1 MESGG
6 LREVAIIDFL
16 ADADPAAVLGF
27 LADWVTGDADA
38 ARRHVTDHVTGE
50 GTTLV
55 ARIDGAVAGLVT
67 LRWTS
72 RNPSFAERGIPL
84 VHQLAVA
91 PSFRRQGVATAL
103 LEAAEHLA
111 AARGRSQVGITVG
124 LFDEYGPAQ
133 RLYARRGY
141 LPDGRGAC
149 RGQVPLRQGETVE
162 VGHDLIL
169 WLTKDL

>member
-6 LREVAIIDFL
+6 HREVVITDYL
-16 ADADPAAVLGF
+16 ADPDPDAVLGF
-27 LADWVTGDADA
+27 LTAWVTGSAAGAREHLADHA
-38 ARRHVTDHVTGE
+38 AGE

-55 ARIDGAVAGLVT
+55 GRLGSVVAGLVT
-67 LRWTS
+67 VRWTS
-72 RNPSFAERGIPL
+72 RNRAFAEQGIPL
-84 VHQLAVA
+84 VHQLSVD
-91 PSFRRQGVATAL
+91 PELRRLGVATAL
-103 LEAAEHLA
+103 LDAAEQLA
-111 AARGRSQVGITVG
+111 ASRGCGQIGITVG
-124 LFDEYGPAQ
+124 LFDVYGPAQ

-141 LPDGRGAC
+141 VPDGRGAC